1 MTLCPNKQHKCIYT
15 FVKYGDTPIPDKM
28 KRKGEKKLR
37 DDPKDIIVPI
47 RMSFEEKEKIKARAT
62 KAGKNLSTFIRNSA
76 LRL

>member
-1 MTLCPNKQHKCIYT
+1 MYIHICKIWRHPNPRQN
-15 FVKYGDTPIPDKM
+15 
-28 KRKGEKKLR
+28 EKKKKKKLK

-47 RMSFEEKEKIKARAT
+47 RMSFEEKEKIKARAA